1 LRSNMSLTSSSSG
14 NGVSNEKHMPAAIET
29 YSLGESVEIGQ
40 IAQELKKL
48 WQDGE
53 GAMTRAS
60 LINFAVYSEK
70 PGSLEKNTQLISRI
84 TENHACRA
92 LVIGANQ
99 NSKEN
104 RVEAWIN
111 AHCHVGRAGSK
122 QVCSEQISFLL
133 EGPCVKLLPSIVF
146 SHLDSD
152 LPLYLWWQD
161 DFPEPMDPQ
170 LWAWID
176 RLIFDSQTWKN
187 FDKQMRLVETAQQE
201 AKQRIVLCDLNW
213 TRLDKV
219 RYAIAQFFDHP
230 ASHHHFSK
238 MESMTVDFAPGFKSC
253 AILLIGWLGAQ
264 LKWNTNQQEM
274 NGSCRFLDANNRKID
289 IELRE
294 RAGGPIGE
302 VVLNSSDVKF
312 RVAPAKCGDL
322 LEICRS
328 GEKETAL
335 PQMMPGQSNDPVD
348 LMTQELLR
356 GGPHR
361 VYLRAVNCV
370 RSLL

>member
-1 LRSNMSLTSSSSG
+1 M
-14 NGVSNEKHMPAAIET
+14 AAITQT
-29 YSLGESVEIGQ
+29 YSLGQSVEIGK
-40 IAQELKKL
+40 IGQELKKL
-48 WQDGE
+48 WQEGE

-60 LINFAVYSEK
+60 LINLAVYSEK
-70 PGSLEKNTQLISRI
+70 AGSLEKNTQLIARI

-92 LVIGANQ
+92 LVIGANRE
-99 NSKEN
+99 SKEAQ
-104 RVEAWIN
+104 VEAWVN
-111 AHCHVGRAGSK
+111 AHCHVTRAGGK
-122 QVCSEQISFLL
+122 QICSEQISFLL

-170 LWAWID
+170 LWAWVD

-238 MESMTVDFAPGFKSC
+238 MENVTVDFGAGFKST
-253 AILLIGWLGAQ
+253 AILLIGWLAAQ
-264 LKWNTNQQEM
+264 LKWKTNQQEM

-294 RAGGPIGE
+294 RSGGPIRE
-302 VVLNSSDVKF
+302 VVMNSSDVKS
-312 RVAPAKCGDL
+312 RAAPARCGDL

-335 PQMMPGQSNDPVD
+335 PQMMPGQSNDAVD

-361 VYLRAVNCV
+361 VYLRSVNCV
-370 RSLL
+370 RPLL

>member
-1 LRSNMSLTSSSSG
+1 
-14 NGVSNEKHMPAAIET
+14 MPGIAEN
-29 YSLGESVEIGQ
+29 YSLGQPVEIGK
-40 IAQELKKL
+40 IDKELKKL
-48 WQDGE
+48 WREGE

-60 LINFAVYSEK
+60 LINLAVYSEK
-70 PGSLEKNTQLISRI
+70 PGSLEKNTQLIARI
-84 TENHACRA
+84 AENHACRA
-92 LVIGANQ
+92 LVIGANR

-104 RVEAWIN
+104 RVEAWVN
-111 AHCHVGRAGSK
+111 AHCHVSRAGNK
-122 QVCSEQISFLL
+122 QICSEQLSFSL

-170 LWAWID
+170 LWEWVD
-176 RLIFDSQTWKN
+176 RLIFDSQNWKN

-230 ASHHHFSK
+230 ASHHHFVK
-238 MESMTVDFAPGFKSC
+238 MENVAVHFAPGFKST
-253 AILLIGWLGAQ
+253 AILLIGWLAAQ
-264 LKWNTNQQEM
+264 LKWKTNQQQM

-294 RAGGPIGE
+294 GGAQPIGE
-302 VVLNSSDVKF
+302 IVINSSEVKF
-312 RVAPAKCGDL
+312 CVNPAKCADL
-322 LEICRS
+322 LEISRS
-328 GEKETAL
+328 SDKETAV
-335 PQMMPGQSNDPVD
+335 PQMMPAQSNDPVD

-356 GGPHR
+356 GGPHS
-361 VYLRAVNCV
+361 VYLRAINCI
-370 RSLL
+370 RQLL

>member
-1 LRSNMSLTSSSSG
+1 MQPTNCLLGTAVLGGGFEMPDSST
-14 NGVSNEKHMPAAIET
+14 T
-29 YSLGESVEIGQ
+29 YSLGQRVEIADIGS
-40 IAQELKKL
+40 ELKKL
-48 WQDGE
+48 WQERE

-60 LINFAVYSEK
+60 LMNLAVYSEK
-70 PGSLEKNTQLISRI
+70 PGSLERNTQLVARI

-92 LVIGANQ
+92 LVIGANRK
-99 NSKEN
+99 SKEN
-104 RVEAWIN
+104 RVEAWVN
-111 AHCHVGRAGSK
+111 AHCHVTRAGSK

-170 LWAWID
+170 LWAWVD
-176 RLIFDSQTWKN
+176 RLIFDSHVWKN
-187 FDKQMRLVETAQQE
+187 FNAQMRLVETAEQE

-213 TRLDKV
+213 TRLDNV

-230 ASHHHFSK
+230 ASHHHFLK
-238 MESMTVDFAPGFKSC
+238 MEKVHVDFAPGFKST
-253 AILLIGWLGAQ
+253 AILLIGWLAAQ
-264 LKWNTNQQEM
+264 LDWKTNQQQM
-274 NGSCRFLDANNRKID
+274 NGSCRFLDAHNHKID

-294 RAGGPIGE
+294 KAGGPIGE
-302 VVLNSSDVKF
+302 VVINSRSVKF
-312 RVAPAKCGDL
+312 CVTPAKCGDL
-322 LEICRS
+322 LEVSRS
-328 GEKETAL
+328 GEKETAV
-335 PQMMPGQSNDPVD
+335 PQMMPAQSNDPVD

-361 VYLRAVNCV
+361 VYLRAVACV

>member
-1 LRSNMSLTSSSSG
+1 
-14 NGVSNEKHMPAAIET
+14 MPADT
-29 YSLGESVEIGQ
+29 YSLGESVEISQ
-40 IAQELKKL
+40 IAKELKKL

-60 LINFAVYSEK
+60 LINLAVYSEK
-70 PGSLEKNTQLISRI
+70 PGSLEKNTQLIARI

-92 LVIGANQ
+92 LVIGVNRE
-99 NSKEN
+99 SKEN
-104 RVEAWIN
+104 RIEAWIN

-122 QVCSEQISFLL
+122 QICSEQISFLL

-161 DFPEPMDPQ
+161 DFPEEMDPQ
-170 LWAWID
+170 LWTWVD

-187 FDKQMRLVETAQQE
+187 FNAQMRSIETAEQE

-230 ASHHHFSK
+230 TSHHHFSK
-238 MESMTVDFAPGFKSC
+238 MENVTVDFAPGFKST
-253 AILLIGWLGAQ
+253 AILLIGWLAAQ
-264 LKWNTNQQEM
+264 LRWKTNQQEM
-274 NGSCRFLDANNRKID
+274 NGSCRFLDGNGRKID

-294 RAGGPIGE
+294 QSGGPIGRL
-302 VVLNSSDVKF
+302 VLNSSEIRF
-312 RVAPAKCGDL
+312 CVAPAKCGDL
-322 LEICRS
+322 LEVSRS
-328 GEKETAL
+328 GESETAQ
-335 PQMMPGQSNDPVD
+335 PQMMPAQSNDPVD

-361 VYLRAVNCV
+361 IYLCALNAVRA
-370 RSLL
+370 LL